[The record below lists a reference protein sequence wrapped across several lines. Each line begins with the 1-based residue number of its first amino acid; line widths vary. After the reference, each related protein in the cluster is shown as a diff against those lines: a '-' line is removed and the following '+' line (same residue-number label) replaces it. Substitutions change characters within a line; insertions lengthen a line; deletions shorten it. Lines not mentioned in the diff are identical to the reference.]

1 MEADS
6 SGLYLPSARIYMVN
20 RSDFS
25 PLIFSNSRD
34 LSRDTAAPN
43 LC

>member
-1 MEADS
+1 MEPDD
-6 SGLYLPSARIYMVN
+6 SGLYLPSARIYIVN

-25 PLIFSNSRD
+25 ALIFSNPRD